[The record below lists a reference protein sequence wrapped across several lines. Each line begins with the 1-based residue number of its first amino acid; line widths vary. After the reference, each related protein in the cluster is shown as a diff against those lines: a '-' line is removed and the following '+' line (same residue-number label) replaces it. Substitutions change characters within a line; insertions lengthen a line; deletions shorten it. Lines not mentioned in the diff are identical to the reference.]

1 MRPLLSRPTR
11 LLAVGLVATSLALT
25 ACGAGSRTGAA
36 TATKVAC
43 DFTNPPAATT
53 VNVLAY
59 NSSAVDPFSNT
70 MVASCT
76 HDNVTV
82 KHDPIDFA
90 GQLEKTTATLS
101 GDSGTYDVV
110 ETYTYAI
117 PDLASRGKLAP
128 LDDLYAKYKDKYTL
142 GELDP
147 NTLKSMTYDG
157 KLYGLPMQSQLLVMA
172 YRKDLFDKNGL
183 TPPTTFEEMRTDAK
197 KLQDAEGM
205 KYPVALPLLST
216 ADLDTAFAA
225 ALGSQ
230 DSAFFVDP
238 DTKKPNFDQQ
248 PTAKA
253 LEQLKSLLPYM
264 DPQVTTFDQPK
275 VQQQLYNGKA
285 AMAVMFSG
293 RMNDL
298 VQQKNTKLYDKFGFA
313 APPAV
318 FEGGKAYSTVSTD
331 GWSIPFNTKVDKDL
345 LFQLLGASVSKDAS
359 QASVPAAFPARTT
372 VDQSSSPYAAAAKE
386 SLAKGPTK
394 EIQPYVPAVSDAIR
408 PVLASY
414 MAGKIDVAEAQQ
426 QMQAAAEKVMAS
438 QK

>member
-1 MRPLLSRPTR
+1 MRVSRSYR
-11 LLAVGLVATSLALT
+11 MLAVGLLSVSLIGLT
-25 ACGAGSRTGAA
+25 ACGAGSRTGAS

-43 DFTNPPAATT
+43 DFTKPAEATT
-53 VNVLAY
+53 INVLAY

-70 MVASCT
+70 MVASCS

-90 GQLEKTTATLS
+90 GQLEKTTATLA
-101 GDSGTYDVV
+101 GDTGTYDVV

-128 LDDLYAKYKDKYTL
+128 LDDLLAKYKDKYTL
-142 GELDP
+142 NELDP
-147 NTLKSMTYDG
+147 NTLKSMTYEG
-157 KLYGLPMQSQLLVMA
+157 KLYGLPMQSQLLTMV

-183 TPPTTFEEMRTDAK
+183 TPPTTFEELRTGAK

-205 KYPVALPLLST
+205 KYPIALPLLST

-230 DSAFFVDP
+230 DSAFFVNP
-238 DTKKPNFDQQ
+238 DTKKPNFTEE

-253 LEQLKSLLPYM
+253 LQQLKSLQPYM

-285 AMAVMFSG
+285 AVGVMFSG
-293 RMNDL
+293 RMSDMVN
-298 VQQKNTKLYDKFGFA
+298 QKNTKLFDKFAFA

-345 LFQLLGASVSKDAS
+345 LFQVIGASVSKEAS

-372 VDQSSSPYAAAAKE
+372 VDQSSSPYAAAAKD

-394 EIQPYVPAVSDAIR
+394 EIQPYVPKVSEAIR
-408 PVLASY
+408 PVLANY
-414 MAGKIDVAEAQQ
+414 MAGKVDGPEAQQ
-426 QMQAAAEKVMAS
+426 QMQAAAEKVMTEF
-438 QK
+438 K

>member
-1 MRPLLSRPTR
+1 MVNR
-11 LLAVGLVATSLALT
+11 LTKKVMVGSLAIATALSLA
-25 ACGAGSRTGAA
+25 ACGAGSRTGSE
-36 TATKVAC
+36 TATKVEC
-43 DFTNPPAATT
+43 DFTNPPTATT
-53 VNVLAY
+53 INVLAY

-90 GQLEKTTATLS
+90 GQLEKTTATLA
-101 GDSGTYDVV
+101 GDSGTYDII

-117 PDLASRGKLAP
+117 PDLASRGKLQP
-128 LDDLYAKYKDKYTL
+128 LDDLLAKYQDKYTL
-142 GELDP
+142 NELDP
-147 NTLKSMTYDG
+147 NTINSMKYEG
-157 KLYGLPMQSQLLVMA
+157 KLYGLPMQSQLLTMV
-172 YRKDLFDKNGL
+172 YRKDLFEKNGL
-183 TPPTTFEEMRTDAK
+183 TPPTTFEELRTGAK

-205 KYPVALPLLST
+205 KYPIALPLLST

-225 ALGSQ
+225 TLGSQ

-238 DTKKPNFDQQ
+238 ETKTPNFDKE

-253 LEQLKSLLPYM
+253 LEQLKSLQPYM

-285 AMAVMFSG
+285 AVAVMFSG
-293 RMNDL
+293 RMSDMVN
-298 VQQKNTKLYDKFGFA
+298 QKNTKLYDKFAFA

-331 GWSIPFNTKVDKDL
+331 GWSIPFNTKIDPDL
-345 LFQLLGASVSKDAS
+345 LFQVIGASVSKEAS

-372 VDQSSSPYAAAAKE
+372 VDQSSSPYAEAAKE

-394 EIQPYVPAVSDAIR
+394 EIQPYVPQVSEAIR
-408 PVLASY
+408 PVLANY
-414 MAGKIDVAEAQQ
+414 MAGKVDVPEAQK
-426 QMQAAAEKVMAS
+426 QMQAAAEKVMAEF
-438 QK
+438 K

>member
-1 MRPLLSRPTR
+1 MRISRSSR
-11 LLAVGLVATSLALT
+11 LLAVGLLSVSLVGLT
-25 ACGAGSRTGAA
+25 ACGAGSRTGAQ

-43 DFTNPPAATT
+43 DFANPAEATT
-53 VNVLAY
+53 INVLAY

-82 KHDPIDFA
+82 KHDPIDFG

-117 PDLASRGKLAP
+117 PDLASRGKLQP

-142 GELDP
+142 DELDP

-183 TPPTTFEEMRTDAK
+183 TPPTTFEELRTDAK

-205 KYPVALPLLST
+205 KYPIALPLIST
-216 ADLDTAFAA
+216 ADLDYSFAA
-225 ALGSQ
+225 TLGSQ
-230 DSAFFVDP
+230 DSAFFVNP
-238 DTKKPNFDQQ
+238 DTKKPNFDQE

-285 AMAVMFSG
+285 AVAVMFSG
-293 RMNDL
+293 RMSDL
-298 VQQKNTKLYDKFGFA
+298 VSQKNTKLYDKFAFA

-318 FEGGKAYSTVSTD
+318 FSGGKAYSTVSTD

-345 LFQLLGASVSKDAS
+345 LFQVIAASVSKEAS

-372 VDQSSSPYAAAAKE
+372 VDQSSSPYAAAAKD

-408 PVLASY
+408 PVLANY

-426 QMQAAAEKVMAS
+426 QMQAAAEKVMAA

>member
-1 MRPLLSRPTR
+1 MRVSRLSRA
-11 LLAVGLVATSLALT
+11 LAVGLLSATLVGLT
-25 ACGAGSRTGAA
+25 ACGAGSRTGAE

-43 DFTNPPAATT
+43 DFENPAEATT
-53 VNVLAY
+53 INVLAY
-59 NSSAVDPFSNT
+59 NSSAVDPYSNT
-70 MVASCT
+70 MVSSCT

-90 GQLEKTTATLS
+90 GQLDKTTATLS
-101 GDSGTYDVV
+101 GDSGTYDVI

-117 PDLASRGKLAP
+117 PDLASRGKLQP
-128 LDDLYAKYKDKYTL
+128 LDELFAKYEDKYTL
-142 GELDP
+142 NELDP

-157 KLYGLPMQSQLLVMA
+157 KLYGLPMQSQLLTMV
-172 YRKDLFDKNGL
+172 YRKDLFEKNGL
-183 TPPTTFEEMRTDAK
+183 TPPTTFEELRTGAK

-205 KYPVALPLLST
+205 KYPIALPLLST

-225 ALGSQ
+225 TLGSQ
-230 DSAFFVDP
+230 DSAFFVNP
-238 DTKKPNFDQQ
+238 ETEKPNFDQE

-285 AMAVMFSG
+285 AVAVMFSG
-293 RMNDL
+293 RMSDL
-298 VQQKNTKLYDKFGFA
+298 VNQKNTKLYDKFAFA

-331 GWSIPFNTKVDKDL
+331 GWSIPFNTKVDEDL
-345 LFQLLGASVSKDAS
+345 LFQIIAASVSKEAS

-372 VDQSSSPYAAAAKE
+372 VDQSSSPYAAAAKD

-394 EIQPYVPAVSDAIR
+394 EIQPYVPAVSNAIR
-408 PVLASY
+408 PVLANY
-414 MAGKIDVAEAQQ
+414 MAGKIDVPEAQR
-426 QMQAAAEKVMAS
+426 QMQAAAEKALAAE
-438 QK
+438 K

>member
-1 MRPLLSRPTR
+1 MLVNRFTTKVMVST
-11 LLAVGLVATSLALT
+11 LAIATALSLA
-25 ACGAGSRTGAA
+25 ACGAGSRTGSE

-53 VNVLAY
+53 INVLAY

-90 GQLEKTTATLS
+90 GQLEKTTATLA
-101 GDSGTYDVV
+101 GDSGTYDII

-117 PDLASRGKLAP
+117 PDLASRGKLQP
-128 LDDLYAKYKDKYTL
+128 LDDVLAKYQDQYTL
-142 GELDP
+142 NELDP
-147 NTLKSMTYDG
+147 NTLKSMTYEG
-157 KLYGLPMQSQLLVMA
+157 KLYGLPMQSQLLTMV
-172 YRKDLFDKNGL
+172 YRKDLFEKNGMA
-183 TPPTTFEEMRTDAK
+183 PPTTFEELRTGAK

-205 KYPVALPLLST
+205 KYPIALPLLST

-225 ALGSQ
+225 TLGSQ
-230 DSAFFVDP
+230 DSAFFVNP
-238 DTKKPNFDQQ
+238 ETKKPNFEEE

-253 LEQLKSLLPYM
+253 LEQLKSLQPYM

-285 AMAVMFSG
+285 AVAVMFSG
-293 RMNDL
+293 RMSDMVN
-298 VQQKNTKLYDKFGFA
+298 QKNTKLFDKFAFA

-345 LFQLLGASVSKDAS
+345 LFQVIGASVSKEAS

-372 VDQSSSPYAAAAKE
+372 VDQSSSPYAAAAKD

-394 EIQPYVPAVSDAIR
+394 EIQPYVPQVSEAIR
-408 PVLASY
+408 PVLANF
-414 MAGKIDVAEAQQ
+414 MAGKVDGPEAQK
-426 QMQAAAEKVMAS
+426 QMQAAAEKVMTDF
-438 QK
+438 K

>member
-1 MRPLLSRPTR
+1 MRVPRFTRP
-11 LLAVGLVATSLALT
+11 LAVGLLTVSLVGLS

-43 DFTNPPAATT
+43 DFTKPAQATT

-70 MVASCT
+70 MVASCS
-76 HDNVTV
+76 HDGVTV

-90 GQLEKTTATLS
+90 GQLEKTTATLA
-101 GDSGTYDVV
+101 GDAGTYDIV

-117 PDLASRGKLAP
+117 PDLASRGKLEP
-128 LDDLYAKYKDKYTL
+128 LDDLFAKYKDKYTL
-142 GELDP
+142 NELDA
-147 NTLKSMTYDG
+147 NTLKSMTYNG
-157 KLYGLPMQSQLLVMA
+157 KLYGVPMQSQLLTMA

-183 TPPTTFEEMRTDAK
+183 TPPTTFEELRTDAK

-205 KYPVALPLLST
+205 KYPIALPLLST

-225 ALGSQ
+225 TLGSQ
-230 DSAFFVDP
+230 DSAFFVNP
-238 DTKKPNFDQQ
+238 DTKKPNFTQE

-285 AMAVMFSG
+285 AVAVMFSG

-298 VQQKNTKLYDKFGFA
+298 VQQQNTKLFDKFAFA

-318 FEGGKAYSTVSTD
+318 FKGGKAYSTVSTD

-345 LFQLLGASVSKDAS
+345 LFQLVAASVSKEAS

-372 VDQSSSPYAAAAKE
+372 VDQSASPYAAAAKD

-408 PVLASY
+408 PVLANY
-414 MAGKIDVAEAQQ
+414 MAGKIDVPQAQQ
-426 QMQAAAEKVMAS
+426 QMQAAAEKVLAA

>member
-1 MRPLLSRPTR
+1 MHVSRPLR
-11 LLAVGLVATSLALT
+11 LLATGLLTASLVGLS
-25 ACGAGSRTGAA
+25 ACGAGSRTGAE

-43 DFTNPPAATT
+43 DFANPAQPTT
-53 VNVLAY
+53 INVLAY

-70 MVASCT
+70 MVSSCT

-90 GQLEKTTATLS
+90 GQLDKTTATLS
-101 GDSGTYDVV
+101 GDSGTYDVI

-117 PDLASRGKLAP
+117 PDLASRGKLQP
-128 LDDLYAKYKDKYTL
+128 LDDLFAKYKDKYTL
-142 GELDP
+142 NELDP

-157 KLYGLPMQSQLLVMA
+157 KLYGLPMQSQLLTMA
-172 YRKDLFDKNGL
+172 YRKDLFEKNGL
-183 TPPTTFEEMRTDAK
+183 TPPTTFEELRTAAK

-205 KYPVALPLLST
+205 KYPIALPLLST

-225 ALGSQ
+225 TLGSQ
-230 DSAFFVDP
+230 DSAFFVNP
-238 DTKKPNFDQQ
+238 ETKKPNFDQE

-285 AMAVMFSG
+285 AVAVMFSG
-293 RMNDL
+293 RMSDL
-298 VQQKNTKLYDKFGFA
+298 VNQKNTKLYDKFAFA

-318 FEGGKAYSTVSTD
+318 FQGGKAYSTVSTD

-345 LFQLLGASVSKDAS
+345 LFQIIAASVSQEPS

-372 VDQSSSPYAAAAKE
+372 VDQSSSPYAAAAKD

-394 EIQPYVPAVSDAIR
+394 EIQPYVPAVSNAIR
-408 PVLASY
+408 PVLANY
-414 MAGKIDVAEAQQ
+414 MAGKIDVPEAQK
-426 QMQAAAEKVMAS
+426 QMQAAAEKALAAS
-438 QK
+438 K